1 MRLLAAFLAIAAA
14 TGLYAEQVVPPQ
26 LQGVGIDEKL
36 GQQIDLSLTF
46 TAENGQPVALGEF
59 FNKGKPVI
67 LDLVYYSCP
76 MLCTLV
82 LNGQTTALEN
92 IPATV
97 GKDFDV
103 VTISIDPTETFEL
116 ARQKREAYLA
126 QYRRASTGWHFLV
139 DRDGNVKK
147 LADQVGFRYRY
158 DEQRQQYAH
167 AAAIMLL
174 TPEGKVSRYL
184 YGIKFNPRDVRL
196 ALAEAA
202 QSKFSLSVDRVLLYC
217 FQYDPDAQG
226 YVLFA
231 RNLMK
236 AGGAVTVLGIVTMV
250 LLLRRREKKMAV
262 VR

>member
-1 MRLLAAFLAIAAA
+1 
-14 TGLYAEQVVPPQ
+14 
-26 LQGVGIDEKL
+26 
-36 GQQIDLSLTF
+36 
-46 TAENGQPVALGEF
+46 
-59 FNKGKPVI
+59 
-67 LDLVYYSCP
+67 
-76 MLCTLV
+76 TLV

>member
-1 MRLLAAFLAIAAA
+1 M
-14 TGLYAEQVVPPQ
+14 
-26 LQGVGIDEKL
+26 
-36 GQQIDLSLTF
+36 
-46 TAENGQPVALGEF
+46 ALGEF